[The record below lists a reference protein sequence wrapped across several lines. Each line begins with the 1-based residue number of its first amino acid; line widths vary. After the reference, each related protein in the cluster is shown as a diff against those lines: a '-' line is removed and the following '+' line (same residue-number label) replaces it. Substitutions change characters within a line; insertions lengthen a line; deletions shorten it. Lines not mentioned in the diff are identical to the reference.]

1 MEPLT
6 MLSAAAT
13 GLSALGSLFGSNKPE
28 QVNTMTPE
36 QRRAM
41 QLLMEAAENPYEQ
54 YGGDMSLSPQAQLLM
69 EGKPLEQREWG
80 DYYSKAV
87 EAPERRRFEE
97 ETLPGIQEDFAG
109 VPGTYW
115 GGARAEAMQKARE
128 RFGETMAAERAR
140 TMLGAEQMSM
150 QGISS
155 LAPSQV
161 ALMGKRIEEHR
172 LGQKQFNPAL
182 GYLGNI
188 ISTPQTVT
196 YEPSNAFSD
205 LVSPLASMTRGLAG
219 MPEGEMP
226 QWPGQKSRANALR
239 SLPNLKHQSKAW
251 ARPKEI
257 GRY

>member
-1 MEPLT
+1 MPLPFAAI
-6 MLSAAAT
+6 SAGAT
-13 GLSALGSLFGSNKPE
+13 ALSALGSLFGSDKPE

-36 QRRAM
+36 QKEAM
-41 QLLMEAAENPYEQ
+41 RLLMEAAQNPYQQ
-54 YGGDMSLSPQAQLLM
+54 YGGDMTLGPAAQLLM

-87 EAPERRRFEE
+87 EAPEKRRFEE
-97 ETLPGIQEDFAG
+97 ETLPGIQEDYAG

-128 RFGETMAAERAR
+128 RFAETMAAERAR

-161 ALMGKRIEEHR
+161 ALMGKQIEEHR

-182 GYLGNI
+182 GYLGGI
-188 ISTPQTVT
+188 ISTPQTAT

-219 MPEGEMP
+219 MAENEQP
-226 QWPGQKSRANALR
+226 QWPGQKKKKPVYPSQNPSAYGGG
-239 SLPNLKHQSKAW
+239 W
-251 ARPKEI
+251 
-257 GRY
+257 